1 MKHFAVIWMKIPQ
14 RLDLYMYLSSWMLF
28 CVVISTAYAAL
39 LSSMMAMPFM
49 TPTIKSFNEL
59 AKAQNEGL
67 IKVLVYKHSIY
78 YNIIKVSFKKLI
90 EHQMY

>member
-1 MKHFAVIWMKIPQ
+1 
-14 RLDLYMYLSSWMLF
+14 MLF

-39 LSSMMAMPFM
+39 LSSTMAVPLM

-67 IKVLVYKHSIY
+67 VKVIVYKHSIY
-78 YNIIKVSFKKLI
+78 YNIIKVSFKKI
-90 EHQMY
+90 N